1 MESVKSK
8 MRCLNW
14 DEVKNNVI
22 DRVVSNVRIDLY
34 RMWDIIDDVVL
45 NEVYDCIIDQ
55 VQNEIS

>member
-1 MESVKSK
+1 MESLKSK

-22 DRVVSNVRIDLY
+22 DRIVSNVRIDLY
-34 RMWDIIDDVVL
+34 RMWDSIDDVVL

>member
-1 MESVKSK
+1 VESVKSK

-45 NEVYDCIIDQ
+45 NEVYDCIIYQ

>member
-1 MESVKSK
+1 

>member
-1 MESVKSK
+1 VESVKSK

-14 DEVKNNVI
+14 DEV
-22 DRVVSNVRIDLY
+22 NVRIDLY

>member
-1 MESVKSK
+1 VESVKSK